1 MSAVDRE
8 AELSRLL
15 REVRSLRL
23 RPGDWD
29 IVDEHLR
36 AIEHGDRARIDELS
50 RTVFE
55 ARVRG
60 RFSGAR
66 GRGGVAPTKQTSVL
80 PLVGLLC
87 GGLLVAVGALLGGGV
102 ILWAIVALGVF
113 VFGIA
118 FAGSLVAHRP
128 TPGVEVEA
136 VEPVPIPDAVALRVN
151 ALGRGERGTAEP
163 G

>member
-1 MSAVDRE
+1 VSVADRD
-8 AELSRLL
+8 AELARLL
-15 REVRSLRL
+15 GEIRSLRL
-23 RPGDWD
+23 RPDDWD
-29 IVDEHLR
+29 VVDEHLV

-50 RTVFE
+50 RSVFE

-60 RFSGAR
+60 RFRGPRGSGS
-66 GRGGVAPTKQTSVL
+66 VVPTKQTSVL

-87 GGLLVAVGALLGGGV
+87 GGLLVAVGALLGGGL

-118 FAGSLVAHRP
+118 FAGSRVAHRGR
-128 TPGVEVEA
+128 TGDESDV

-151 ALGRGERGTAEP
+151 ALGRAHGPTDRR
-163 G
+163 

>member
-1 MSAVDRE
+1 MSAVDRD

-23 RPGDWD
+23 RPDDWD
-29 IVDEHLR
+29 TVDEHLR
-36 AIEHGDRARIDELS
+36 AIERGDRERIDELS

-60 RFSGAR
+60 RFSGPR
-66 GRGGVAPTKQTSVL
+66 GRGGVVPTKQTSVL

-118 FAGSLVAHRP
+118 FAGSRVAHRSKP
-128 TPGVEVEA
+128 DDEVDV
-136 VEPVPIPDAVALRVN
+136 VEPMPIPDEVALRVN
-151 ALGRGERGTAEP
+151 ALERGEHGTAEP
-163 G
+163 R